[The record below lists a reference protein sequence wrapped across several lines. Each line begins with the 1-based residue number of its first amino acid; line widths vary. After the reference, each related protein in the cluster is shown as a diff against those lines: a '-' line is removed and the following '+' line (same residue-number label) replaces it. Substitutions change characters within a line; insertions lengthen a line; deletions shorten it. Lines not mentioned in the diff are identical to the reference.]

1 MQLHEILTQ
10 ITACL
15 PARRGKL
22 FKQYFTRT
30 DANGAVQKM
39 GPYYVLTRSVRGKTV
54 SKRIKAEDA
63 PRVQAEIDRGEALSA
78 LFEKIWKMAESVAE
92 QSSDPKKKR
101 RSGKPKKPS

>member
-1 MQLHEILTQ
+1 MQLHVILTQ

>member
-1 MQLHEILTQ
+1 MQLHVILTQ

-30 DANGAVQKM
+30 DANGAVQMM